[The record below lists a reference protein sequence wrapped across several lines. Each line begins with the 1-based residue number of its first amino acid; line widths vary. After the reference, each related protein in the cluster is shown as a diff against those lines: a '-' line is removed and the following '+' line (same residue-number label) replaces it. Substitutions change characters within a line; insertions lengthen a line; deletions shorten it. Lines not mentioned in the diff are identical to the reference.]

1 MDRSLLSI
9 ILVIVVTL
17 CLPSLSPGRRS
28 GTEDSHESGHH
39 HGSWAVPDQE
49 ERRVNPVP
57 PDTTSL
63 EQGAKLF
70 RTYCASCHG
79 EQGRGD
85 GPAGAGMAP
94 RPPDLVHASSH
105 HRDGEL
111 AWKIAT
117 GRPPMPAWKGVLT
130 ETQIWHVV
138 NYIKS
143 IGSQGHSGHHGA
155 QESREKH
162 R

>member
-1 MDRSLLSI
+1 MNRSLLSI
-9 ILVIVVTL
+9 ILVIAVTL
-17 CLPSLSPGRRS
+17 CLPSWSPGRRS
-28 GTEDSHESGHH
+28 GAEDSHDPGHH
-39 HGSWAVPDQE
+39 RDSWAVPDQE
-49 ERRVNPVP
+49 EARVNPVP
-57 PDTTSL
+57 PDKTSL

-70 RTYCASCHG
+70 KTYCAACHG

-85 GPAGAGMAP
+85 GPAGAGLTP
-94 RPPDLVHASSH
+94 RPPDLTREAAHD
-105 HRDGEL
+105 RDGEL

-138 NYIKS
+138 NHLKS
-143 IGSQGHSGHHGA
+143 ISLQGTRGG
-155 QESREKH
+155 REDGRH